1 MRNVQR
7 YAVLATVA
15 LLAACG
21 GDDKKSGTGPDGTG
35 LDGSFTATLSGD
47 LAGALSGIAGHA
59 AVATGP
65 EDEQGFIMAFEDT
78 PSGNT
83 LTASILIGREN
94 PAMPATGQIVFKNAE
109 EDVIGRNDYM
119 LLAVVTDA
127 QGTDWLCGSTGGS
140 MNISSSSAARIKGS
154 LNITASCQSAGSET
168 PKTITLAGNF
178 DSRQEEL
185 PTLRA
190 QIVAKGY

>member
-21 GDDKKSGTGPDGTG
+21 GDDDKSGTGPDGNG
-35 LDGSFTATLSGD
+35 LNGSFTATLSGG
-47 LAGALSGIAGHA
+47 LTGALSGIAGHA
-59 AVATGP
+59 AISTG
-65 EDEQGFIMAFEDT
+65 EEQGFIMAFEDT
-78 PSGNT
+78 PSAGT
-83 LTASILIGREN
+83 ATASILIGREN
-94 PAMPATGQIVFKNAE
+94 PAMPATGQIAFKNAE
-109 EDVIGRNDYM
+109 DDEIGPNDYVM
-119 LLAVVTDA
+119 LAVVTDA
-127 QGTDWLCGSTGGS
+127 AGTDWLCGSTGGS

-154 LNITASCQSAGSET
+154 LNITASCSSATSEAQ
-168 PKTITLAGNF
+168 KSITLAGNF

-185 PTLRA
+185 PELRA